1 MKLIYIQY
9 VRSILEQSCVVWH
22 SSLTEEN
29 AIDLERVQKCA
40 IKIILRKPYTSYE
53 EALNYLNMESLQE
66 RREKLCEKF
75 ALNCVRNKKMKN
87 IFPMHEKKHNM
98 KLRNQE
104 KFKVNFANTERSKQ
118 ASIITM
124 QKQLNSVIQ
133 TRKRNLG

>member
-1 MKLIYIQY
+1 M
-9 VRSILEQSCVVWH
+9 WH

-66 RREKLCEKF
+66 RREKLCETF
-75 ALNCVRNKKMKN
+75 ALNCVRNEKMKN

-104 KFKVNFANTERSKQ
+104 TFKVNFANTERSKQ